1 MSRNNKFTIKPFQY
15 RPPSSGHSTSMDQ
28 TSAMAAFSSLST
40 AIDEIHSRNA
50 SLLSFEELYR
60 NAYNLVLHKHGG
72 LLYDGVA
79 DRLGWHLEKSAESLV
94 SMAAGLDTT
103 SSSSEENEINA
114 SIAFLSALS
123 STWKEHRITMVM
135 VRDIFMYMDRTYVPQ
150 NRRRPVYDLGLYLFR
165 RVVWER
171 RIDDD
176 LEETEGGGGG
186 RGRLLAL
193 EQGEGKSDESPT
205 LGNVTS
211 LLLLRVVHQDRMDR
225 LDDAPQRIA
234 LCKSLIHM
242 LLELAH
248 ASGDSRGGAASA
260 GANAIPVYERDFEE
274 VFLGESQDFY
284 RMESA
289 SRLSQGA
296 GLGAAVDG
304 AASSSVVPRDGV
316 DNDNSFKPPAKYSAM
331 EYVHHAQARLVEE
344 KTRAALLDLPAQTRV
359 NLMNIV
365 ETELIERHAKTLVEM
380 EGSGFACIL
389 KVVAGS
395 PAVGSVAAG
404 SRVSMISGEGS
415 SSDNN
420 GVVVDHARIA
430 DLAAMYELFSRVPSS
445 VNHLRDALSE
455 RIRLDGRS
463 LVRDQETNVA
473 PPAAFVKGVLAMR
486 ERFHAVVTEA
496 MKGEKKAQK
505 RMKEAFEDFLNADAR
520 AANCLAVYVDELLR
534 VGLRGADE
542 RKVSS
547 ELDRAI
553 VIFRFLADK
562 DVFEAYYKSH
572 LAKRLL
578 GNKSGNEDAE
588 RAMVSLLKAEC
599 GYQFTSKLEGMFN
612 DIRISKETAEKYRSH
627 KKKSNNEVSNDSRDA
642 ENGDKPVDV
651 EVSVLTTGYWPS
663 QNVPPCILPPPV
675 RAAMDRFQKYYLNTY
690 TGRKLSWQTLAGT
703 AEIRATFPP
712 PKGSS
717 KPRRHDLTVTTYQMC
732 ILVLFNNR
740 DTLTL
745 KQIREETQIPE
756 DELRRHLVSLCTPKH
771 RILKKGSKGK
781 AISGDDDTFTY
792 NSDYTSKMTKV
803 KVPMVS
809 MRDATAS
816 AKSDGAAGSS
826 SAAAASSSTNTGLVD
841 GSSTV
846 PASVEEDRRH
856 LLEAAIVRIM
866 KARKMLNHNDL
877 VAEVTKQL
885 AGRFIPPPQF
895 VKKRVESL
903 IEREYLERDEADRR
917 VYLYMA

>member
-1 MSRNNKFTIKPFQY
+1 MPFA
-15 RPPSSGHSTSMDQ
+15 T
-28 TSAMAAFSSLST
+28 
-40 AIDEIHSRNA
+40 
-50 SLLSFEELYR
+50 
-60 NAYNLVLHKHGG
+60 NL
-72 LLYDGVA
+72 
-79 DRLGWHLEKSAESLV
+79 
-94 SMAAGLDTT
+94 
-103 SSSSEENEINA
+103 
-114 SIAFLSALS
+114 
-123 STWKEHRITMVM
+123 
-135 VRDIFMYMDRTYVPQ
+135 
-150 NRRRPVYDLGLYLFR
+150 
-165 RVVWER
+165 
-171 RIDDD
+171 
-176 LEETEGGGGG
+176 
-186 RGRLLAL
+186 
-193 EQGEGKSDESPT
+193 
-205 LGNVTS
+205 
-211 LLLLRVVHQDRMDR
+211 
-225 LDDAPQRIA
+225 
-234 LCKSLIHM
+234 
-242 LLELAH
+242 
-248 ASGDSRGGAASA
+248 
-260 GANAIPVYERDFEE
+260 
-274 VFLGESQDFY
+274 
-284 RMESA
+284 
-289 SRLSQGA
+289 
-296 GLGAAVDG
+296 
-304 AASSSVVPRDGV
+304 
-316 DNDNSFKPPAKYSAM
+316 
-331 EYVHHAQARLVEE
+331 
-344 KTRAALLDLPAQTRV
+344 
-359 NLMNIV
+359 
-365 ETELIERHAKTLVEM
+365 
-380 EGSGFACIL
+380 
-389 KVVAGS
+389 
-395 PAVGSVAAG
+395 
-404 SRVSMISGEGS
+404 
-415 SSDNN
+415 
-420 GVVVDHARIA
+420 
-430 DLAAMYELFSRVPSS
+430 
-445 VNHLRDALSE
+445 
-455 RIRLDGRS
+455 
-463 LVRDQETNVA
+463 
-473 PPAAFVKGVLAMR
+473 
-486 ERFHAVVTEA
+486 
-496 MKGEKKAQK
+496 
-505 RMKEAFEDFLNADAR
+505 
-520 AANCLAVYVDELLR
+520 
-534 VGLRGADE
+534 
-542 RKVSS
+542 
-547 ELDRAI
+547 
-553 VIFRFLADK
+553 
-562 DVFEAYYKSH
+562 
-572 LAKRLL
+572 
-578 GNKSGNEDAE
+578 
-588 RAMVSLLKAEC
+588 
-599 GYQFTSKLEGMFN
+599 TSKQQN
-612 DIRISKETAEKYRSH
+612 H